1 MCVASQRRRRH
12 PPALLL
18 VGDRD
23 SWPLSGMLRML
34 SVFPSAG
41 SLVIVP
47 GAGHPALSCGACV
60 RDLIADFIN
69 TLQVGTLNCPR

>member
-1 MCVASQRRRRH
+1 
-12 PPALLL
+12 
-18 VGDRD
+18 
-23 SWPLSGMLRML
+23 MLRML

-47 GAGHPALSCGACV
+47 GAGHPALSGGACV